1 MASSEERRRIL
12 DLLAAG
18 KVNADQA
25 ASLLKAL
32 GPTPAESLPRPPA
45 PRPAEEPQR
54 WQKAYEAAVHAAA
67 ERTRGPGGRPRFV
80 RIRIEASKSGG
91 KNTNVDVR
99 VPYALAKF
107 ALRFLPQ
114 EARKELEAQGIDI
127 AQLLEGADGSTPQG
141 NIVNVEAAD
150 PGGDVTHI
158 NIEVI

>member
-18 KVNADQA
+18 KLNADQA

-45 PRPAEEPQR
+45 PRPPEAPVR
-54 WQKAYEAAVHAAA
+54 WQQAYEEAMHAGA
-67 ERTRGPGGRPRFV
+67 ERSTQGRRPRFV
-80 RIRIEASKSGG
+80 RIRVDASKSGG

-127 AQLLEGADGSTPQG
+127 TQLLDGSDGSIPEG
-141 NIVNVEAAD
+141 KIVDVEAAE

-158 NIEVI
+158 TVEVN

>member
-1 MASSEERRRIL
+1 CTAAGRAWAGRSRERSAPAQRTSTSESPLATWTCGCAGAKMASSEERRRIL

-80 RIRIEASKSGG
+80 RIR
-91 KNTNVDVR
+91 
-99 VPYALAKF
+99 
-107 ALRFLPQ
+107 
-114 EARKELEAQGIDI
+114 
-127 AQLLEGADGSTPQG
+127 
-141 NIVNVEAAD
+141 
-150 PGGDVTHI
+150 
-158 NIEVI
+158 

>member
-12 DLLAAG
+12 DMLAAG

-32 GPTPAESLPRPPA
+32 GPTPAESLPRPPE
-45 PRPAEEPQR
+45 PRPPASPPRLRE
-54 WQKAYEAAVHAAA
+54 AYENAVHAAA
-67 ERTRGPGGRPRFV
+67 ERSGAGRRPRFV
-80 RIRIEASKSGG
+80 RIRIDASKAGG

-127 AQLLEGADGSTPQG
+127 AQLLDGADGSIPEG
-141 NIVNVEAAD
+141 NIVDVEAAE

-158 NIEVI
+158 TVEVN